1 MSEHGD
7 LDLWN
12 AVETVEIRVHPLNL
26 PRVLNEARE
35 RGAKVTECEAGL
47 WQIDDLPVIPD
58 PYVDL
63 DGPYAVS
70 YGGGE
75 FWR

>member
-7 LDLWN
+7 QTMN
-12 AVETVEIRVHPLNL
+12 AVDTVEIRVHPLNL
-26 PRVLNEARE
+26 SRVLNEARQ
-35 RGAKVTECEAGL
+35 RGAKVTECEPGL

-63 DGPYAVS
+63 DGSYAVS

>member
-1 MSEHGD
+1 M
-7 LDLWN
+7 
-12 AVETVEIRVHPLNL
+12 
-26 PRVLNEARE
+26 ARE